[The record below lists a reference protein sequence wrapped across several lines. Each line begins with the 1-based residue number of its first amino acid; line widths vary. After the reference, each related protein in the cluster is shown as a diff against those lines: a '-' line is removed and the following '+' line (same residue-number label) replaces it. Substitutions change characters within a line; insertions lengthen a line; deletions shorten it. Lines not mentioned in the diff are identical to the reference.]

1 MRLSIYTFVK
11 DGLFLDFHVVA
22 KLRHHLSLA
31 DEIVGNEGY
40 RNDSMFEA
48 ISYSTCFRTLVMIQT
63 SSSTSPRTTA
73 RIFEPFRK
81 IPRSSR
87 GTISSRCTC

>member
-40 RNDSMFEA
+40 GKDSTFEA
-48 ISYSTCFRTLVMIQT
+48 ISYSTCFRRL
-63 SSSTSPRTTA
+63 
-73 RIFEPFRK
+73 
-81 IPRSSR
+81 
-87 GTISSRCTC
+87 